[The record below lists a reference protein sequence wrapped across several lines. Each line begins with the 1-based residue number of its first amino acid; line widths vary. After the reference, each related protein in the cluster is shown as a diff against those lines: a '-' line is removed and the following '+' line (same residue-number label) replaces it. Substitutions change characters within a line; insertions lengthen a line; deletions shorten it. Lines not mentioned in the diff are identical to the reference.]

1 MSKNQPP
8 YNPGK
13 LRRFFHPITIY
24 NNLKSIFF
32 AIIPKGSKRYEL
44 TYGVMRT
51 FVKQFQPFNI
61 YYREWIRRFDNF
73 EEEDLQEVKHQ
84 IQNMQIKPQF
94 SIIMPVYNPSLKFL
108 EEAIQSVQE
117 QIYPHWE
124 LCIADDA
131 STDPQVR
138 TLIETFTQADGR
150 IKAVFRQEN
159 GHISAASNSALSLA
173 QFEYSVLLDHDDR
186 LHPLALYHVAK
197 VIEQHPDS
205 EIIFSDE
212 DKITKR
218 GKRLD
223 PYFKPEFD
231 YELLLS
237 QNMVSHLGIY
247 RTATI
252 RKVGGFRLGLEG
264 SQDYDLML
272 RVLERCAPHQIH
284 HIPRPLYHWRIS
296 KQSVAENIDIK
307 PYAAIAGQRAIRE
320 HLERRSIPAEVTF
333 LPGLAGYSVTYTLP
347 EPEPG
352 VNLILIGEQ
361 LDETLQRCLELIL
374 QNTTY
379 TNYKITVALQTT
391 PSYTEHPL
399 PTKWTE
405 KVEFFSTW
413 QTGSQNRAAIINA
426 MISQTKSELVCLLDQ
441 SLSGFTPGWLS
452 DLVGQALQRG
462 VGAVAPRLLNQND
475 TVFSNG
481 MILISGK
488 PPQPLSKGDK
498 KDESGYFGWPRL
510 CRGYSALSEKCLL
523 FKRFDYD
530 NAEGFNEQIQD
541 PTLLSV
547 DFCLRLKQ
555 LGLRNVLRP
564 SVELHLKKDDRNNEI
579 EVNAS
584 ELAFLEQHWHQWF
597 EADSSFNPNLTINDD
612 SKITVNLS
620 PKIDF
625 PG

>member
-8 YNPGK
+8 NIPGK

-51 FVKQFQPFNI
+51 FIKQFQPFNI

-73 EEEDLQEVKHQ
+73 EEEDLQEVRHQ

-108 EEAIQSVQE
+108 EEAIQSAQE

-138 TLIETFTQADGR
+138 PLIETYTQTDDR
-150 IKAVFRQEN
+150 IKAVFRKEN
-159 GHISAASNSALSLA
+159 GHISASSNSALSLA

-186 LHPLALYHVAK
+186 LHPLALYHAAK

-247 RTATI
+247 RTSTI
-252 RKVGGFRLGLEG
+252 LKVGGFRLGLEG
-264 SQDYDLML
+264 SQDYDLLL
-272 RVLERCAPHQIH
+272 RVLERCEPHQIQ

-333 LPGLAGYSVTYTLP
+333 LTGLAGYSVAYSLSDP
-347 EPEPG
+347 EPI

-361 LDETLQRCLELIL
+361 LHEPLQNCLELIL

-379 TNYKITVALQTT
+379 ANYKITVALLTT
-391 PSYTEHPL
+391 PSSTEHPL
-399 PTKWTE
+399 PNKWTE
-405 KVEFFSTW
+405 KVEIYSIPHN
-413 QTGSQNRAAIINA
+413 GSQNRAVIINDV
-426 MISQTKSELVCLLDQ
+426 ISQTTSDLVCLLDK

-452 DLVGQALQRG
+452 DLVGQALQKG
-462 VGAVAPRLLNQND
+462 IGAVAPRLLNQND

-488 PPQPLSKGDK
+488 LPQHLSKGDK
-498 KDESGYFGWPRL
+498 KGESGYFGWPRL

-523 FKRFDYD
+523 FKRSDYD
-530 NAEGFNEQIQD
+530 DAEGFNQQLHD
-541 PTLLSV
+541 PNLIGV

-564 SVELHLKKDDRNNEI
+564 SVMLYLDDRSDENQI
-579 EVNAS
+579 NAS
-584 ELAFLEQHWHQWF
+584 DLAFLEQHWHQWF
-597 EADSSFNPNLTINDD
+597 EADPSFNPNLTINDD
-612 SKITVNLS
+612 SKITVNLA
-620 PKIDF
+620 PTIDF

>member
-8 YNPGK
+8 NIPGK

-32 AIIPKGSKRYEL
+32 TIIPKGSKRYEL
-44 TYGVMRT
+44 TYDVMRT
-51 FVKQFQPFNI
+51 FIKQFQPFNI
-61 YYREWIRRFDNF
+61 YYREWIRLFDKF
-73 EEEDLQEVKHQ
+73 DEEDLQKVKHE
-84 IQNMQIKPQF
+84 IQDMQIKPQF

-108 EEAIQSVQE
+108 EEAIQSAQE

-131 STDPQVR
+131 STDPRVR
-138 TLIETFTQADGR
+138 PLIESFTQADNR
-150 IKAVFRQEN
+150 IKVIFRPKN

-173 QFEYSVLLDHDDR
+173 QFEYSVLLDHDDK
-186 LHPLALYHVAK
+186 LHPLALYHAAK

-264 SQDYDLML
+264 SQDYDLLL
-272 RVLERCAPHQIH
+272 RVLERCEPLQIQ

-307 PYAAIAGQRAIRE
+307 PYAANAGQRAISE
-320 HLERRSIPAEVTF
+320 HLERRSVPAEVTF
-333 LPGLAGYSVTYTLP
+333 LSGLAGYSVAYTLP
-347 EPEPG
+347 DPLPS

-361 LDETLQRCLELIL
+361 LDKTLQRCLELIL

-379 TNYKITVALQTT
+379 ANYKITVALQTI
-391 PSYTEHPL
+391 PSSTEHLL
-399 PTKWTE
+399 PEKWSD
-405 KVEFFSTW
+405 KIDFFSIR
-413 QTGSQNRAAIINA
+413 QTSSQSHAVIINDV
-426 MISQTKSELVCLLDQ
+426 ISQTTSDLVCLLDQ

-452 DLVGQALQRG
+452 DLVGQALQKG
-462 VGAVAPRLLNQND
+462 IGAVAPRLLNQND

-488 PPQPLSKGDK
+488 LPQHLSKGDK

-523 FKRFDYD
+523 FKRSDFDD
-530 NAEGFNEQIQD
+530 AEGFNQQLHETNLIG
-541 PTLLSV
+541 V

-564 SVELHLKKDDRNNEI
+564 SVMLYLDDRSDENEI
-579 EVNAS
+579 NAS
-584 ELAFLEQHWHQWF
+584 ELAFLEQQWHQWF
-597 EADSSFNPNLTINDD
+597 EADPSFNPNLTINDD
-612 SKITVNLS
+612 SKITVNLA
-620 PKIDF
+620 PTIDF

>member
-1 MSKNQPP
+1 MNKNQPP
-8 YNPGK
+8 NIPGK

-44 TYGVMRT
+44 TYGLLRT

-73 EEEDLQEVKHQ
+73 EEVDLQEVKHQ

-108 EEAIQSVQE
+108 EEAIQSVQA
-117 QIYPHWE
+117 QLYPHWE
-124 LCIADDA
+124 LCIADDT

-138 TLIETFTQADGR
+138 PLIESFTQTDDR

-173 QFEYSVLLDHDDR
+173 LFEFSVLLDHDDK
-186 LHPLALYHVAK
+186 LHPLALYHAAK

-218 GKRLD
+218 GNRLD

-264 SQDYDLML
+264 SQDYDLLL
-272 RVLERCAPHQIH
+272 RVFERCEPHQIH

-320 HLERRSIPAEVTF
+320 HLERLSIPAEVTF
-333 LPGLAGYSVTYTLP
+333 ITGLSGYSVVYALP
-347 EPEPG
+347 DHEPS
-352 VNLILIGEQ
+352 VNLILIGKQ
-361 LDETLQRCLELIL
+361 LDESLQRCLDSIL

-379 TNYKITVALQTT
+379 SNYKITIALQ
-391 PSYTEHPL
+391 PASSSAEHPL
-399 PTKWTE
+399 PNKWAD
-405 KVEFFSTW
+405 KVEFITTRH
-413 QTGSQNRAAIINA
+413 TGSQNRAVIINNV
-426 MISQTKSELVCLLDQ
+426 ISQTKSDLVCLLDHN
-441 SLSGFTPGWLS
+441 LSGFTTGWLS
-452 DLVGQALQRG
+452 DLVGQALQEG

-475 TVFSNG
+475 TVNSNG

-488 PPQPLSKGDK
+488 LPQHLSKGDK
-498 KDESGYFGWPRL
+498 KDESGYFGWPRF

-523 FKRFDYD
+523 FKRSDFDD
-530 NAEGFNEQIQD
+530 AEGFNQQLHD
-541 PTLLSV
+541 PNLIGV
-547 DFCLRLKQ
+547 DFCLRVKQ

-564 SVELHLKKDDRNNEI
+564 SVELYVADRNNHNEI
-579 EVNAS
+579 NAS
-584 ELAFLEQHWHQWF
+584 DLAFLEQHWHEWF
-597 EADSSFNPNLTINDD
+597 EGDPSFNPNLTINDD
-612 SKITVNLS
+612 SKITVNLA

>member
-8 YNPGK
+8 NIPGK

-24 NNLKSIFF
+24 NKLKTIFF

-51 FVKQFQPFNI
+51 FIKQFQPFNI
-61 YYREWIRRFDNF
+61 YYQEWIRCFDNF
-73 EEEDLQEVKHQ
+73 EEVDLQEVKHQ

-108 EEAIQSVQE
+108 EEAIQSVRAQL
-117 QIYPHWE
+117 YPHWE

-131 STDPQVR
+131 STNPQVR
-138 TLIETFTQADGR
+138 PLIESFTQTDDR

-173 QFEYSVLLDHDDR
+173 QFEYSVLLDHDDK
-186 LHPLALYHVAK
+186 LHPLALYHAAK
-197 VIEQHPDS
+197 VIERYPDS

-247 RTATI
+247 RTSTI
-252 RKVGGFRLGLEG
+252 REVGGFRLGLEG
-264 SQDYDLML
+264 SQDYDLLL
-272 RVLERCAPHQIH
+272 RVLERCEPHQIQ

-307 PYAAIAGQRAIRE
+307 PYAAIAGQRAISE
-320 HLERRSIPAEVTF
+320 HLERRSIPAKVSF
-333 LPGLAGYSVTYTLP
+333 LTGLAGYSVAYALPDP
-347 EPEPG
+347 EPS

-361 LDETLQRCLELIL
+361 LDKTLHNCLELIL

-379 TNYKITVALQTT
+379 VNFKITVSLQMT
-391 PSYTEHPL
+391 PSSTEHLL
-399 PTKWTE
+399 PEKWSD
-405 KVEFFSTW
+405 KIDFFPIP
-413 QTGSQNRAAIINA
+413 QTSSQNRAAILNDV
-426 MISQTKSELVCLLDQ
+426 ISQTTSDLVCLLDQ
-441 SLSGFTPGWLS
+441 RLSGFIAGWLS
-452 DLVGQALQRG
+452 DLVGQALQKG
-462 VGAVAPRLLNQND
+462 IGAVAPRLLNQND
-475 TVFSNG
+475 TVVSNG

-488 PPQPLSKGDK
+488 PPQHLSKGDK

-523 FKRFDYD
+523 FKRSDFDD
-530 NAEGFNEQIQD
+530 AEGFNEQLHD
-541 PTLLSV
+541 PNLIGV

-564 SVELHLKKDDRNNEI
+564 SVELYIDDRNDENEI
-579 EVNAS
+579 NAS
-584 ELAFLEQHWHQWF
+584 DLAFLEKHWHQWF
-597 EADSSFNPNLTINDD
+597 EADPSFNPNLTINDD